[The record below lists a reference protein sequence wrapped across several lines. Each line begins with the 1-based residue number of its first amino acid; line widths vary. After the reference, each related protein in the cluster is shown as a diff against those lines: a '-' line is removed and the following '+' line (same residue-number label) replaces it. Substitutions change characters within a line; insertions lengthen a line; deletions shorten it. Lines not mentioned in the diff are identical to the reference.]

1 MLQLQ
6 TQYLLFCHQTMRERH
21 AEVER
26 RLAKLK
32 RSGEHSNHQPQTS
45 GYQLRT
51 IDCRGLTTNHIELIA
66 TMTNHRSSRIVVISG
81 ARAWA

>member
-1 MLQLQ
+1 MNPFCPPIRNEHCCRFVQRRTVDIDASRYLRRLVQTHLKAFEMLQLQ

-32 RSGEHSNHQPQTS
+32 RYNP
-45 GYQLRT
+45 
-51 IDCRGLTTNHIELIA
+51 TT
-66 TMTNHRSSRIVVISG
+66 
-81 ARAWA
+81 